1 MMKMNNK
8 YILIFLT
15 LLLAVGVWL
24 GIREY
29 RRAQLNKMVGQ
40 MILVGFRGTSP
51 DDESVRELANDI
63 RAGRI
68 GGVILF
74 SFDVASGVAD
84 GIPRNEIRWQT
95 KSRNII
101 DIDQVRELNDYLQN
115 AASAR
120 PPLFVSI
127 DFEGGRISRIL
138 PEHRFDFVLD
148 SAKELAANYP
158 PETVGEMYYELGIR
172 LRDLGFNVNFAPT
185 VDVDINPHSPAIGAM
200 GRAFSDDAALVTKY
214 GRAASDGLAR
224 ANIIYSLKHFPGHGS
239 ADVDSHHGT
248 VDITNTWVESELIPY
263 RELARTDMPGMVMV
277 AHVFKKT
284 LDAEFPASLSP
295 KIVDGMLRTDIGFDG
310 VVITDD
316 LQMGAIYEH
325 YGLRETLRLAIL
337 AGNDIMLLGNCMTYT
352 ENLGRI
358 AYGEIIDMVRR
369 GEIPRSRIKESY
381 RRIIKL
387 KGDIK

>member
-1 MMKMNNK
+1 MNNK